1 MIRKKI
7 TAAIIILIG
16 FLLQTSVFRSFELA
30 NVVPNMLLIVTVSYA
45 YLRGRT
51 SGLLIGFVCGL
62 LLDMYCGS
70 VMGLYA
76 FIFMSIGF
84 LIGFCRKFYFTDTLV
99 LPFILISVSDLVYG
113 FYYFITEFL
122 MRGKLAFGYY
132 FLHVIL
138 PEMLYTAIVG
148 IVIYRLIK
156 VLEQIINKADI
167 RKED

>member
-76 FIFMSIGF
+76 FIFRVSHAGQTGLWLLF
-84 LIGFCRKFYFTDTLV
+84 SACDSTGNAVHSHCGHCD
-99 LPFILISVSDLVYG
+99 LP
-113 FYYFITEFL
+113 
-122 MRGKLAFGYY
+122 
-132 FLHVIL
+132 
-138 PEMLYTAIVG
+138 
-148 IVIYRLIK
+148 
-156 VLEQIINKADI
+156 ADQSSGANYQ
-167 RKED
+167 

>member
-84 LIGFCRKFYFTDTLV
+84 LSALQKILFYRY
-99 LPFILISVSDLVYG
+99 ISPAVYS
-113 FYYFITEFL
+113 Y
-122 MRGKLAFGYY
+122 
-132 FLHVIL
+132 
-138 PEMLYTAIVG
+138 
-148 IVIYRLIK
+148 
-156 VLEQIINKADI
+156 I
-167 RKED
+167 RQ